1 MFTITIA
8 LFVTLYATIGGARSV
23 AFTDFMQILFFGL
36 FMPMLFVITY
46 QKLHPPTNIIDLL
59 LNRIHSD
66 WVDIVINNRPK
77 ISSMVLDI
85 VTYVIPWM
93 VSANIQRI
101 YMSASVWQAKT
112 VFTRAALVFTV
123 VKILLATV
131 GICLLH
137 MHPDLKPSQF
147 LHMITNDAPA
157 GFNIL
162 LYIALI
168 SLIMSTVDSNLHMCT
183 VTLVHDIIEPLT
195 GSLKHKLI
203 WARVATICVGGVGL
217 WIAVS
222 YPNLLY
228 TTFYHMLT
236 FCSSMVSIPFIIAI
250 IGFFPRTLSVLLGMG
265 AGILVTTIMQYYF
278 HAKWNFIF
286 PSMLANIAVLVV
298 SHYLLPK
305 LPHIGGMQD
314 QEPLLIEK
322 QLRKRKWKAYK
333 EAMRTF
339 CWKEYMRNIFPK
351 TSTHFFRVGLYSEI
365 YLCISLCYN
374 QKLSWVYY
382 FSPCMILATYFIC
395 YPIWHSNQTT
405 HHKAVMHYVWL
416 IGIFCLLFLPGA
428 LCFSISGYAIVP
440 TMIYL
445 LNIAVGFYFLPMPTA
460 CFMLLAAFVMT
471 YFIAPYQPL
480 ALLVSTWG
488 SWSNCLCLVFCWCVL
503 IKYISLHKTIKTLL
517 ANQLAYWHELAFY
530 KDQATIKKIQ
540 YQHHL
545 DILTNH
551 QEDVLQ
557 KVCSD
562 LQQLLSNP
570 DDVCHHKEI
579 VKRSINSLDSYRTF
593 LQDLAYYER
602 DHITLE
608 VDLVDIEHMFDRA
621 ITTFK
626 KAGILFQVAIYHTT
640 QQKYLECDAGKIEY
654 LLFTSM
660 RLIEESKNKL
670 LEDQEIIRIHI
681 TDTKIKYNID
691 IETKFFKELPAV
703 AFVITTSADKPRID
717 PLYTDLLEKA
727 PGIVPSTITD
737 LYEKEIMQ
745 IVSAHYGYGTITKQ
759 DATITFLYVLPLHL
773 SKIRDNVMNTLP
785 FYPNFKMMETAA
797 SLQQEIETEDL
808 LVQATSLSRALVRDT
823 ILFIKKCH
831 GDQKRAS
838 GDPFYTHPM
847 AVARIVLM
855 ETQDS
860 DVVIAALLH
869 DVVEDSKVP
878 LSYIESR
885 FGRNVAYIVNQ
896 VTHMGNTFRKKKL
909 TEEEYESMLQSCVD
923 LRVLQVKL
931 ADRLHNIQTLSFRPL
946 EKQISVAKHTLAFY
960 LPLGRS
966 VGITQL
972 TVKIQ
977 KMCTAILDGLHHSK

>member
-1 MFTITIA
+1 M
-8 LFVTLYATIGGARSV
+8 
-23 AFTDFMQILFFGL
+23 
-36 FMPMLFVITY
+36 
-46 QKLHPPTNIIDLL
+46 
-59 LNRIHSD
+59 
-66 WVDIVINNRPK
+66 
-77 ISSMVLDI
+77 
-85 VTYVIPWM
+85 
-93 VSANIQRI
+93 
-101 YMSASVWQAKT
+101 
-112 VFTRAALVFTV
+112 
-123 VKILLATV
+123 
-131 GICLLH
+131 
-137 MHPDLKPSQF
+137 
-147 LHMITNDAPA
+147 
-157 GFNIL
+157 
-162 LYIALI
+162 
-168 SLIMSTVDSNLHMCT
+168 
-183 VTLVHDIIEPLT
+183 
-195 GSLKHKLI
+195 
-203 WARVATICVGGVGL
+203 
-217 WIAVS
+217 
-222 YPNLLY
+222 
-228 TTFYHMLT
+228 
-236 FCSSMVSIPFIIAI
+236 
-250 IGFFPRTLSVLLGMG
+250 
-265 AGILVTTIMQYYF
+265 
-278 HAKWNFIF
+278 
-286 PSMLANIAVLVV
+286 
-298 SHYLLPK
+298 
-305 LPHIGGMQD
+305 
-314 QEPLLIEK
+314 
-322 QLRKRKWKAYK
+322 
-333 EAMRTF
+333 
-339 CWKEYMRNIFPK
+339 
-351 TSTHFFRVGLYSEI
+351 
-365 YLCISLCYN
+365 
-374 QKLSWVYY
+374 
-382 FSPCMILATYFIC
+382 
-395 YPIWHSNQTT
+395 
-405 HHKAVMHYVWL
+405 
-416 IGIFCLLFLPGA
+416 
-428 LCFSISGYAIVP
+428 
-440 TMIYL
+440 
-445 LNIAVGFYFLPMPTA
+445 
-460 CFMLLAAFVMT
+460 
-471 YFIAPYQPL
+471 
-480 ALLVSTWG
+480 
-488 SWSNCLCLVFCWCVL
+488 
-503 IKYISLHKTIKTLL
+503 
-517 ANQLAYWHELAFY
+517 
-530 KDQATIKKIQ
+530 
-540 YQHHL
+540 

-717 PLYTDLLEKA
+717 PLYNDLLEKA

-823 ILFIKKCH
+823 ILFINKCH

-960 LPLGRS
+960 IPLGRS